1 MVLVAAVILVK
12 SGLRRSLESSRK
24 SGWVTEGVS
33 GELGARLGYNKWS
46 GWKKL
51 EIRLW
56 IGKVLYIIKGSS
68 WLGMKREARM
78 RRR

>member
-24 SGWVTEGVS
+24 SGRVTEGVS
-33 GELGARLGYNKWS
+33 GVLG

-56 IGKVLYIIKGSS
+56 IGKVLQIIKCSS
-68 WLGMKREARM
+68 WLGMKREARK